1 MYGTITCHSICRRKV
16 EDGFEQEVE
25 TECLTTDIKYI
36 NLLNNISV
44 TLNLRNEAND

>member
-1 MYGTITCHSICRRKV
+1 M

-44 TLNLRNEAND
+44 TLNFCVL